1 MEANKIIIKPLLS
14 EKTYQD
20 IKNKKYW
27 FVVSK
32 DATKVQI
39 KKAVAELFSVEV
51 ESVNT
56 SITSRKPTR
65 RQGKLGHTQ
74 SIKKAA
80 VTLTKDSKPIAF
92 FENLS

>member
-20 IKNKKYW
+20 IQNKKYW
-27 FVVSK
+27 FVVDK
-32 DATKVQI
+32 NATKVQI
-39 KKAVAELFSVEV
+39 KKAVEELFSVQV
-51 ESVNT
+51 ETVNT
-56 SITSRKPTR
+56 SITAQKPKR

-80 VTLTKDSKPIAF
+80 VTLKKDSKSIAF
-92 FENLS
+92 FDSLS